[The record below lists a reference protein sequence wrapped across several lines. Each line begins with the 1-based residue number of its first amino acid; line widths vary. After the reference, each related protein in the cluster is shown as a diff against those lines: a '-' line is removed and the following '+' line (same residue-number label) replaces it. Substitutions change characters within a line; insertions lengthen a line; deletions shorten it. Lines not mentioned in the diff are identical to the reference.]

1 MRIHEL
7 KNKMNLQSEGHGI
20 SGFETMLSIG
30 LGQEQ
35 QFTLILQTL
44 QQLKDVYG
52 DSVDKIV
59 QGNTSNIVFLKS
71 TDDSMLDT
79 LQKMSGTTHKTFTDS
94 KTTTRDLQA
103 VVKMTQVEGK
113 VSYTMTTKE
122 VPVIS
127 YNDMAFIS
135 ERNSI
140 VFRAGDSPIWNRNE
154 TILPMSW
161 RLFKNTITQ
170 PGKDYS
176 LQTIPTLSTAMDF
189 DVRKN
194 QPNFQKMFQRRMEQA
209 YIAKDVAKT
218 YQDAYGYSDYD
229 ISQLDP
235 DTLSDE
241 IMDLINSTLN
251 PEEYKD
257 AIQNKANGKTDIDPN
272 EYEEMFD
279 YVFGNQDN
287 KDSKYNNKQQ
297 SLYNEF
303 ETIEDN
309 NEQREATAKAM
320 QSQQEASVM
329 RYAGKL
335 ISRDMLVSPT
345 GVNHGLDEAIVK
357 VYKSLREKMDSDDAY
372 FTSRNGHLY
381 SADGRV
387 LYIKNSTSSD
397 NIDKLNEA
405 AKDENSRVYA
415 ESDIDTADA
424 GIIGSYSVTDEFLKY
439 LVSFP
444 KAWPFADGEFETKMK
459 LEMQGANT
467 D

>member
-1 MRIHEL
+1 MA
-7 KNKMNLQSEGHGI
+7 S
-20 SGFETMLSIG
+20 
-30 LGQEQ
+30 
-35 QFTLILQTL
+35 LILQTL

-251 PEEYKD
+251 PDEYKD
-257 AIQNKANGKTDIDPN
+257 AIQNKANGKTDIDPS

-287 KDSKYNNKQQ
+287 KDSKYNNNQQ

-309 NEQREATAKAM
+309 NEQREATARAM

-405 AKDENSRVYA
+405 AKDESSRVYA

-459 LEMQGANT
+459 LEMQGTNT